1 MFLPQSHSHNMCC
14 LIFFQQKMEDKA
26 NDIVDRFE
34 STEYPTWQAPASD
47 YSHSTSKSSKSGK
60 SSKSSKGSKSSSSK
74 NIEGGA
80 HSGGLNKVSSKVQ
93 YMANSCSR
101 TFALGRSMSTIL
113 GSSIMLAMYCHLY

>member
-1 MFLPQSHSHNMCC
+1 M
-14 LIFFQQKMEDKA
+14 D
-26 NDIVDRFE
+26 DIVDQVE
-34 STEYPTWQAPASD
+34 STDGTWQAPASD
-47 YSHSTSKSSKSGK
+47 YSHSNTSKSSKSGK

-74 NIEGGA
+74 NIDIGG
-80 HSGGLNKVSSKVQ
+80 GTGLNKVSSKVQ

>member
-1 MFLPQSHSHNMCC
+1 M
-14 LIFFQQKMEDKA
+14 D
-26 NDIVDRFE
+26 DIVDQVE
-34 STEYPTWQAPASD
+34 STDGTWQAPASD
-47 YSHSTSKSSKSGK
+47 YSHSNTSKSSKSGK

-101 TFALGRSMSTIL
+101 TFVLGSGRSMSTIL

>member
-1 MFLPQSHSHNMCC
+1 M
-14 LIFFQQKMEDKA
+14 D
-26 NDIVDRFE
+26 DIVDQVE
-34 STEYPTWQAPASD
+34 STDDTWQAPASD
-47 YSHSTSKSSKSGK
+47 YSHSNTSKSGK

-101 TFALGRSMSTIL
+101 TFVLGSGRSMSTTIL
-113 GSSIMLAMYCHLY
+113 GSSTSIMLAMYCLLY